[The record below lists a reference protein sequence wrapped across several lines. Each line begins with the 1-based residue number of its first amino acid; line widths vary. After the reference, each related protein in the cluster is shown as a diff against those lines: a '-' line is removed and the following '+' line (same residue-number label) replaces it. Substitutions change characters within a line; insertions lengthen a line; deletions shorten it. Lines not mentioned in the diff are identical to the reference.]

1 MTEAPRLLAGRYQV
15 GDLIGR
21 GGMADVHLGM
31 DTRLG
36 RRIAIKLLKPALAT
50 DPRFRLLFREE
61 AQKAARM
68 AHPTI
73 VRVFDAGE
81 ETITDADGHER
92 QLPYI
97 VMEYVDGRLLRDII
111 ADGPLEPKE
120 AVRIGAG
127 ILTAL
132 EYSHRALLV
141 HRDIKPGNVMI
152 TQNGQVKVMD
162 FGIARAISD
171 NSATVAE
178 TGAILGTA
186 QYFSPEQARGETV
199 DARTDLYSTGVI
211 LFELLTG
218 RAPFRGERAAA
229 VAYQHISEPPANP
242 SSHNAKVSPALDAVV
257 LYSLNKDKFER
268 YQTASEFRSDLETAG
283 AGEVPARRLP
293 TNGVSS
299 TLFGINPSTN
309 AGSDATLRQ
318 LTADDER
325 SLRTQPRPPVAW
337 IWAGVALMAAVLITV
352 GIWVTKLPQQ
362 QAFGDNLSVTVP
374 DIVGT
379 TDSVGKEVLTQEGLT
394 PVQFGQASDTIAED
408 IVISTDPVAGT
419 KVSPDQPVKVYVSAG
434 RNPTTVPRLDA
445 LSEAD
450 ATKAIAARNLALG
463 GVNTDYSTTVPA
475 GFVIS
480 SSPQSN
486 AQVREGAEIDLVVS
500 NGLVQIPTVVGQPIN
515 TANTTLGA
523 LLLQIN
529 AVQDTGCTGGAVTMQ
544 SLALG
549 DHPQGSSITLTYCT
563 PD

>member
-1 MTEAPRLLAGRYQV
+1 M
-15 GDLIGR
+15 
-21 GGMADVHLGM
+21 
-31 DTRLG
+31 
-36 RRIAIKLLKPALAT
+36 
-50 DPRFRLLFREE
+50 
-61 AQKAARM
+61 
-68 AHPTI
+68 
-73 VRVFDAGE
+73 
-81 ETITDADGHER
+81 
-92 QLPYI
+92 
-97 VMEYVDGRLLRDII
+97 
-111 ADGPLEPKE
+111 
-120 AVRIGAG
+120 
-127 ILTAL
+127 
-132 EYSHRALLV
+132 
-141 HRDIKPGNVMI
+141 
-152 TQNGQVKVMD
+152 
-162 FGIARAISD
+162 
-171 NSATVAE
+171 
-178 TGAILGTA
+178 
-186 QYFSPEQARGETV
+186 
-199 DARTDLYSTGVI
+199 
-211 LFELLTG
+211 
-218 RAPFRGERAAA
+218 
-229 VAYQHISEPPANP
+229 AYQHISEPPANP
-242 SSHNAKVSPALDAVV
+242 SSLNAKVSPALDAVV

-293 TNGVSS
+293 ANGVNS

-309 AGSDATLRQ
+309 AGSEATLRQ

-325 SLRTQPRPPVAW
+325 SVRTQPRPPVAW

-352 GIWVTKLPQQ
+352 GIWVVRLPEQ

-379 TDSVGKEVLTQEGLT
+379 TDSVGKEVLTQEGLM

-408 IVISTDPVAGT
+408 IVISTDPSAGT

-450 ATKAIAARNLALG
+450 ATKAIAARNLALRE
-463 GVNTDYSTTVPA
+463 VNTDYSTTVPA

-529 AVQDTGCTGGAVTMQ
+529 AVQDAGCTGGAVTTQ